1 MKIYNKKTF
10 WYGIGFIVLG
20 TLQLMISIWK
30 GFDLKGTGYD
40 DFMPADRR
48 QRDCS
53 AAFPGRCRA
62 RTRSR
67 NWTSET
73 VWSSGSAKS
82 RALGI
87 AELVC
92 FVCMLLSIFGMQ
104 AMEAFFGGMLVAFGL
119 IFTTMLIIECITLLY
134 YNKKL

>member
-1 MKIYNKKTF
+1 MIILCLLIGGSGLLRSFSREMSREDKIAE
-10 WYGIGFIVLG
+10 L
-20 TLQLMISIWK
+20 
-30 GFDLKGTGYD
+30 DE
-40 DFMPADRR
+40 
-48 QRDCS
+48 
-53 AAFPGRCRA
+53 
-62 RTRSR
+62 R
-67 NWTSET
+67 NRLVEWR
-73 VWSSGSAKS
+73 AKS

>member
-30 GFDLKGTGYD
+30 GFDLKGTVMMILCLLIGG
-40 DFMPADRR
+40 
-48 QRDCS
+48 S
-53 AAFPGRCRA
+53 GLL
-62 RTRSR
+62 RSF
-67 NWTSET
+67 
-73 VWSSGSAKS
+73 S
-82 RALGI
+82 REMSREDKI
-87 AELVC
+87 AELDERNR
-92 FVCMLLSIFGMQ
+92 L
-104 AMEAFFGGMLVAFGL
+104 LVAFGL

>member
-30 GFDLKGTGYD
+30 GFDLKGTVMMILCLLIGG
-40 DFMPADRR
+40 
-48 QRDCS
+48 S
-53 AAFPGRCRA
+53 GLL
-62 RTRSR
+62 RSFSREMSREDKIAELDER
-67 NWTSET
+67 NRLVEWR
-73 VWSSGSAKS
+73 AKS
-82 RALGI
+82 CALGI